1 LLHGFVE
8 SITFKINMMKKIIL
22 LASVLITITVNA
34 QEKIGIGIKVG
45 QNLTS
50 VNSVAV
56 DRHTSSYHGGVAF
69 QIGLS
74 DKISLVPE
82 LLLSQTK
89 LSTNPSIIAVL
100 GDSRYK
106 PETYHL
112 NYLIVPLLVQVKPFS
127 SLLLQ
132 AGPQYGILIDQ
143 NKNAK
148 DNVELAFNQGE
159 FSFVGGA
166 KVNLGGFFAYGR
178 YVVGL
183 QDISALQDQAKWK
196 TTQWQLGIGMN
207 LFGF

>member
-1 LLHGFVE
+1 
-8 SITFKINMMKKIIL
+8 MKKFIL
-22 LASVLITITVNA
+22 LATVFIAFAAKA
-34 QEKIGIGIKVG
+34 QEKVNIGIKVG

-56 DRHTSSYHGGVAF
+56 DRHTASYHGGVTF
-69 QIGLS
+69 QIGLT

-82 LLLSQTK
+82 VLLSQTK
-89 LSTNPSIIAVL
+89 LATNPNIMDVL
-100 GDSRYK
+100 GDNRYN

-112 NYLIVPLLVQVKPFS
+112 SYMMVPLLVQVKPFS

-143 NKNAK
+143 KKDGKENAQ
-148 DNVELAFNQGE
+148 LAFKEGE

-166 KVNLGGFFAYGR
+166 KVNLGGFFVYGR

-196 TTQWQLGIGMN
+196 TRQWQLGIGMS

>member
-1 LLHGFVE
+1 
-8 SITFKINMMKKIIL
+8 MKKFMLFAL
-22 LASVLITITVNA
+22 LLIGIYTEA

-56 DRHTSSYHGGVAF
+56 DRHAASYHGGVTF
-69 QIGLS
+69 QVGLT

-82 LLLSQTK
+82 VLLSQTK
-89 LSTNPSIIAVL
+89 LSTNPSIMDVL
-100 GDSRYK
+100 GDNSLR

-112 NYLIVPLLVQVKPFS
+112 NYMMVPLLVQVKPFPM
-127 SLLLQ
+127 LALQ
-132 AGPQYGILIDQ
+132 AGPQYGILLDQ
-143 NKNAK
+143 RKDGKENAQ
-148 DNVELAFNQGE
+148 LAFKQGE

-166 KVNLGGFFAYGR
+166 KVNLGGFFVYGR

-183 QDISALQDQAKWK
+183 QNINELQDQAKWK
-196 TTQWQLGIGMN
+196 TTQWQLGLGLN

>member
-1 LLHGFVE
+1 
-8 SITFKINMMKKIIL
+8 MKKFIL
-22 LASVLITITVNA
+22 FALLPLGIYAEA

-56 DRHTSSYHGGVAF
+56 DRHAASYHGGLTF
-69 QIGLS
+69 QIGLT

-82 LLLSQTK
+82 VLLSQTK
-89 LSTNPSIIAVL
+89 LSTNPSIMDVL
-100 GDSRYK
+100 GDNSLK

-112 NYLIVPLLVQVKPFS
+112 NYLMIPLLVQVKPFPI
-127 SLLLQ
+127 LALH

-143 NKNAK
+143 SKDGKENAQLSFK
-148 DNVELAFNQGE
+148 QGE
-159 FSFVGGA
+159 LSFVGGA
-166 KVNLGGFFAYGR
+166 KVNLGGFFLYGR

-183 QDISALQDQAKWK
+183 QDISELQNQAKWK
-196 TTQWQLGIGMN
+196 TTQWQLGLGLN

>member
-1 LLHGFVE
+1 
-8 SITFKINMMKKIIL
+8 MKKYIL
-22 LASVLITITVNA
+22 IALLPIGLYAGA
-34 QEKIGIGIKVG
+34 QEKFGIGVKVG
-45 QNLTS
+45 QNFSS

-56 DRHTSSYHGGVAF
+56 DRHSASYHGGVTF
-69 QIGLS
+69 QIGLT

-89 LSTNPSIIAVL
+89 LATNTSLAVL
-100 GDSRYK
+100 FSDEKFK

-112 NYLIVPLLVQVKPFS
+112 NYFMIPLLVQVKSFS

-132 AGPQYGILIDQ
+132 AGPQYGILLDQ
-143 NKNAK
+143 KKDGIENANLVFK
-148 DNVELAFNQGE
+148 QGE

-178 YVVGL
+178 YVIGL
-183 QDISALQDQAKWK
+183 NNINELQDQAKWK
-196 TTQWQLGIGMN
+196 TTQWQLGIGLN

>member
-1 LLHGFVE
+1 
-8 SITFKINMMKKIIL
+8 MKKFM
-22 LASVLITITVNA
+22 LIATIFIAFAAQA

-45 QNLTS
+45 QNFTS

-56 DRHTSSYHGGVAF
+56 DRHSASFHGGVTF
-69 QIGLS
+69 QIGLTE
-74 DKISLVPE
+74 KISLVPE

-89 LSTNPSIIAVL
+89 LSTNPSIVDVL
-100 GDSRYK
+100 GDNRYN

-112 NYLIVPLLVQVKPFS
+112 SYLMVPLLVQVKPFPA
-127 SLLLQ
+127 LLLQ
-132 AGPQYGILIDQ
+132 AGPQYGILLDQ
-143 NKNAK
+143 KKDGIENAQ
-148 DNVELAFNQGE
+148 LAFNKGE

-166 KVNLGGFFAYGR
+166 KVNLGGFFVYGR

-196 TTQWQLGIGMN
+196 TRQWQLGIGMS

>member
-1 LLHGFVE
+1 
-8 SITFKINMMKKIIL
+8 MKKFIL
-22 LASVLITITVNA
+22 LATIFIAFTATA
-34 QEKIGIGIKVG
+34 QEKVNIGIKVG

-56 DRHTSSYHGGVAF
+56 DRHAASYHGGITV
-69 QIGLS
+69 QIGLT

-89 LSTNPSIIAVL
+89 LSINPSIADVL
-100 GDSRYK
+100 SDSRYK

-112 NYLIVPLLVQVKPFS
+112 NYMIVPLLVQVKPFS

-132 AGPQYGILIDQ
+132 AGPQYGILLDQ
-143 NKNAK
+143 KKDGKENAQ
-148 DNVELAFNQGE
+148 LAFQQGE

-166 KVNLGGFFAYGR
+166 KVNLGGFFVYGR

-183 QDISALQDQAKWK
+183 QNINELQDQAKWR
-196 TTQWQLGIGMN
+196 TTQWQLGIGMS
-207 LFGF
+207 LFGL

>member
-1 LLHGFVE
+1 
-8 SITFKINMMKKIIL
+8 MKKFIL
-22 LASVLITITVNA
+22 FALLPLGIYAEA

-56 DRHTSSYHGGVAF
+56 DRHAASYHGGLTF
-69 QIGLS
+69 QIGLT

-82 LLLSQTK
+82 VLLSQTK
-89 LSTNPSIIAVL
+89 LSTNPSIMDVL
-100 GDSRYK
+100 GDNSLK

-112 NYLIVPLLVQVKPFS
+112 NYLMIPLLVQVKPFPI
-127 SLLLQ
+127 LALQ

-143 NKNAK
+143 SKDGKENAQLSFK
-148 DNVELAFNQGE
+148 QGE
-159 FSFVGGA
+159 LSFVGGA
-166 KVNLGGFFAYGR
+166 KVNLGGFFLYGR

-183 QDISALQDQAKWK
+183 QDISELQNQAKWK
-196 TTQWQLGIGMN
+196 TTQWQLGLGLN

>member
-1 LLHGFVE
+1 
-8 SITFKINMMKKIIL
+8 MKNFIL
-22 LASVLITITVNA
+22 LATIFIAFTAKA

-45 QNLTS
+45 QNFSS

-56 DRHTSSYHGGVAF
+56 DRHAASYHGGVTF
-69 QIGLS
+69 QIGLTE
-74 DKISLVPE
+74 KISLVPE

-89 LSTNPSIIAVL
+89 LATNTSI
-100 GDSRYK
+100 GDVIGDNKFK

-112 NYLIVPLLVQVKPFS
+112 DYLMIPLLVQVKPFS
-127 SLLLQ
+127 ALLLQ
-132 AGPQYGILIDQ
+132 AGPQYGILLDQ
-143 NKNAK
+143 KKDGLENAQF
-148 DNVELAFNQGE
+148 AFKQGE

-166 KVNLGGFFAYGR
+166 KVNLGGFFVYGR

-183 QDISALQDQAKWK
+183 QDINDLQDQAKWK

>member
-1 LLHGFVE
+1 
-8 SITFKINMMKKIIL
+8 MKKFIL
-22 LASVLITITVNA
+22 LATVFIAFTAKA
-34 QEKIGIGIKVG
+34 QEKVNIGIKVG

-56 DRHTSSYHGGVAF
+56 DRHTASYHGGVTF
-69 QIGLS
+69 QIGLT

-82 LLLSQTK
+82 VLLSQTK
-89 LSTNPSIIAVL
+89 LATNPNIMDVL
-100 GDSRYK
+100 GDNRYNL
-106 PETYHL
+106 ETYHL
-112 NYLIVPLLVQVKPFS
+112 SYMMVPLLVQVKPFS

-143 NKNAK
+143 KKDGKENAQ
-148 DNVELAFNQGE
+148 LAFKEGE

-166 KVNLGGFFAYGR
+166 KVNLGGFFVYGR

-196 TTQWQLGIGMN
+196 TRQWQLGIGMS

>member
-1 LLHGFVE
+1 
-8 SITFKINMMKKIIL
+8 MKKFIL
-22 LASVLITITVNA
+22 FALLPLGIYAEA

-56 DRHTSSYHGGVAF
+56 DRHAASYHGGLTF
-69 QIGLS
+69 QIGLT

-82 LLLSQTK
+82 VLLSQTK
-89 LSTNPSIIAVL
+89 LSTNPSIMDVL
-100 GDSRYK
+100 GDNSLK

-112 NYLIVPLLVQVKPFS
+112 NYLMVPLLVQVKPFPI
-127 SLLLQ
+127 LALHV
-132 AGPQYGILIDQ
+132 GPQYGILIDQ
-143 NKNAK
+143 SKDGKENAQ
-148 DNVELAFNQGE
+148 LAFKQGE

-166 KVNLGGFFAYGR
+166 KVNLGGFFLYGR

-183 QDISALQDQAKWK
+183 QDISELQNQAKWR
-196 TTQWQLGIGMN
+196 TTQWQLGLGLN

>member
-1 LLHGFVE
+1 
-8 SITFKINMMKKIIL
+8 MKKFIL
-22 LASVLITITVNA
+22 LATIFIAFTATA
-34 QEKIGIGIKVG
+34 QEKVNIGIKVG

-56 DRHTSSYHGGVAF
+56 DRHSASYHGGITV
-69 QIGLS
+69 QIGLT

-89 LSTNPSIIAVL
+89 LSINPSIADVL
-100 GDSRYK
+100 SDSRYK

-112 NYLIVPLLVQVKPFS
+112 NYMIVPLLVQVKPFS

-132 AGPQYGILIDQ
+132 AGPQYGILLDQ
-143 NKNAK
+143 KKDGKENAQ
-148 DNVELAFNQGE
+148 LAFQQGE

-166 KVNLGGFFAYGR
+166 KVNLGGFFVYGR

-183 QDISALQDQAKWK
+183 QNINELQDQAKWR
-196 TTQWQLGIGMN
+196 TTQWQLGIGMS
-207 LFGF
+207 LFGL

>member
-1 LLHGFVE
+1 
-8 SITFKINMMKKIIL
+8 MKKFIL
-22 LASVLITITVNA
+22 LATIFIAFTATA
-34 QEKIGIGIKVG
+34 QEKVNIGIKVG

-56 DRHTSSYHGGVAF
+56 DRHSASYHGGITV
-69 QIGLS
+69 QIGLT

-89 LSTNPSIIAVL
+89 LSINPSIADVL
-100 GDSRYK
+100 SDSRYN

-112 NYLIVPLLVQVKPFS
+112 NYMIVPLLVQVKPFS

-132 AGPQYGILIDQ
+132 AGPQYGILLDQ
-143 NKNAK
+143 KKDGKENAQ
-148 DNVELAFNQGE
+148 LAFQQGE

-166 KVNLGGFFAYGR
+166 KVNLGGFFVYGR

-183 QDISALQDQAKWK
+183 QNINELQDQAKWR
-196 TTQWQLGIGMN
+196 TTQWQLGIGMS

>member
-1 LLHGFVE
+1 
-8 SITFKINMMKKIIL
+8 MKKFIL
-22 LASVLITITVNA
+22 LATIFIAFTATA
-34 QEKIGIGIKVG
+34 QEKVNIGIKVG

-56 DRHTSSYHGGVAF
+56 DRHSASYHGGITV
-69 QIGLS
+69 QIGLT

-89 LSTNPSIIAVL
+89 LSINPSIADVL
-100 GDSRYK
+100 SDSRYN

-112 NYLIVPLLVQVKPFS
+112 NYMIVPLLVQVKPFS

-132 AGPQYGILIDQ
+132 AGPQYGILLDQ
-143 NKNAK
+143 KKDGKENAQ
-148 DNVELAFNQGE
+148 LAFQQGE

-166 KVNLGGFFAYGR
+166 KVNLGGFFVYGR

-183 QDISALQDQAKWK
+183 QNINELQDQAKWR
-196 TTQWQLGIGMN
+196 TTQWQLGIGMS
-207 LFGF
+207 LFGL

>member
-1 LLHGFVE
+1 
-8 SITFKINMMKKIIL
+8 MKKFIL
-22 LASVLITITVNA
+22 LATVFIAFAAKA
-34 QEKIGIGIKVG
+34 QEKVNIGIKVG

-56 DRHTSSYHGGVAF
+56 DRHTASYHGGVTF
-69 QIGLS
+69 QIGLT

-82 LLLSQTK
+82 VLLSQTK
-89 LSTNPSIIAVL
+89 LATNPNIMDVL
-100 GDSRYK
+100 GDNRYN

-112 NYLIVPLLVQVKPFS
+112 SYMMVPLLVQVKPFS

-143 NKNAK
+143 KKDGKENAQ
-148 DNVELAFNQGE
+148 LAFKEGE

-166 KVNLGGFFAYGR
+166 KVNLGGFFVYGR

-183 QDISALQDQAKWK
+183 QDISAVQDQAKWK
-196 TTQWQLGIGMN
+196 TRHWQLGIGMS

>member
-1 LLHGFVE
+1 
-8 SITFKINMMKKIIL
+8 MKKFIL
-22 LASVLITITVNA
+22 LATVFIAYAAKA
-34 QEKIGIGIKVG
+34 QEKVNIGIKVG

-56 DRHTSSYHGGVAF
+56 DRHTASYHGGVTF
-69 QIGLS
+69 QIGLT

-82 LLLSQTK
+82 VLLSQTK
-89 LSTNPSIIAVL
+89 LATNPNIMDVL
-100 GDSRYK
+100 GDNRYN

-112 NYLIVPLLVQVKPFS
+112 SYMMVPLLVQVKPFS

-143 NKNAK
+143 KKDGKENAQ
-148 DNVELAFNQGE
+148 LAFKEGE

-166 KVNLGGFFAYGR
+166 KVNLGGFFVYGR

-196 TTQWQLGIGMN
+196 TRQWQLGIGMS

>member
-1 LLHGFVE
+1 
-8 SITFKINMMKKIIL
+8 MKKFIL
-22 LASVLITITVNA
+22 LATVFIAFAAKA
-34 QEKIGIGIKVG
+34 QEKVNIGIKVG

-56 DRHTSSYHGGVAF
+56 DRHTASYHGGVTF
-69 QIGLS
+69 QIGLT

-82 LLLSQTK
+82 VLLSQTK
-89 LSTNPSIIAVL
+89 LATNPNIMDVL
-100 GDSRYK
+100 GDNRYN

-112 NYLIVPLLVQVKPFS
+112 SYMMVPLLVQVKPFS

-143 NKNAK
+143 KKDGKENAQ
-148 DNVELAFNQGE
+148 LAFKEGE

-166 KVNLGGFFAYGR
+166 KVNLGGFFVYGR
-178 YVVGL
+178 YVIGL

-196 TTQWQLGIGMN
+196 TRQWQLGIGMS

>member
-1 LLHGFVE
+1 
-8 SITFKINMMKKIIL
+8 MKKFIL
-22 LASVLITITVNA
+22 LATVFIAFAAKA
-34 QEKIGIGIKVG
+34 QEKVNIGIKVG

-56 DRHTSSYHGGVAF
+56 DRHTASYHGGVTF
-69 QIGLS
+69 QIGLT

-82 LLLSQTK
+82 VLLSQTK
-89 LSTNPSIIAVL
+89 LATNPNVMDVL
-100 GDSRYK
+100 GDNRYN

-112 NYLIVPLLVQVKPFS
+112 SYMMVPLLVQVKPFS

-143 NKNAK
+143 KKDGKENAQ
-148 DNVELAFNQGE
+148 LAFKEGE

-166 KVNLGGFFAYGR
+166 KVNLGGFFVYGR

-196 TTQWQLGIGMN
+196 TRQWQLGIGMS